1 MTVFK
6 YKLLDTHA
14 RKLLFTVLCF
24 IVILSFYHLHD
35 LPPRTA
41 HAGTEKDH
49 AVFGSLAPTNGQKHP
64 VEVLVEDA
72 RRRYTHMVEN
82 QSKSLTE
89 AIASY
94 KKRYR
99 REPPPGFKNWYH
111 VAVRLNA
118 TIIDNYDSVMAMFE
132 PYWSISARELRAR
145 VREALDPGYMD
156 GNVLGIRV
164 KDNRIETLHE
174 KTAMNRM

>member
-6 YKLLDTHA
+6 YKQLETHA
-14 RKLLFTVLCF
+14 GKLLFTFLCF

-35 LPPRTA
+35 LPSRTL
-41 HAGTEKDH
+41 HAGTNKDH
-49 AVFGSLAPTNGQKHP
+49 DVFGSIGPTTGQKHP
-64 VEVLVEDA
+64 IEILVKDA

-89 AIASY
+89 AIANY

-99 REPPPGFKNWYH
+99 REPPPGFEDWYH

-118 TIIDNYDSVMAMFE
+118 TIIDNYDSVMASFE

-145 VREALDPGYMD
+145 VREALDPGYM
-156 GNVLGIRV
+156 GGRVLGIRV

-174 KTAMNRM
+174 KTAINRM